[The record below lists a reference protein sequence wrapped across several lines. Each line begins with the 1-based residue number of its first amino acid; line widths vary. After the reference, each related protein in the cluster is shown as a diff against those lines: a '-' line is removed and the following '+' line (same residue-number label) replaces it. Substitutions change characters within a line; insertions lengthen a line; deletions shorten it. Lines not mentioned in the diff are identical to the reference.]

1 MSTRSVGARGVQ
13 RVPPVC
19 SAIWTTCRFCKRHKC
34 EWGTWSLVEASQT
47 ASEMML
53 AEFPSV
59 RHVYLVSGSCLP
71 LRPVEELRLTSPRGR

>member
-1 MSTRSVGARGVQ
+1 MSTGPWARGVQ
-13 RVPPVC
+13 RVPPV
-19 SAIWTTCRFCKRHKC
+19 AGDLDNVRFCKRHRC

-47 ASEMML
+47 ASEMLL

-71 LRPVEELRLTSPRGR
+71 LRPVEELRNPTSPRGR